1 MGQKSAESADSSI
14 WSTMK
19 AVPEWRGVDARL
31 FHAEIEPLNRPAV
44 LRGLVDHWPAVKC
57 ARESPHALADYLYR
71 HCNDKPVPAFMAE
84 PKIQGRFFYTDDLLG
99 LNFSQQEV
107 PLRKILSFLLH
118 EFGNVQAP
126 ALYAGAVPV
135 GEHLPGLLAE
145 HRLDLLPP
153 GTPRRTSIWIGNRT
167 RVAAHW
173 DQPHNIA
180 CVISGRRRYTL
191 FSTEQIRNLYIG
203 PLDRTPAGAPV
214 SLVDFQNPDFERY
227 PRFREALAHAEWAEL
242 GPGDALYMPSLWVH
256 HVESLDAFGLMMNFW
271 WQSWPAQLM
280 SPYLTML
287 HALLTI
293 RDLPPAVREG
303 WRALFDLYIFQS
315 EGDPMAHVPEAARGA
330 YSTLTPERA
339 RALIA
344 QLQQTLEQAKGTA
357 SAAAHTP
364 VPP

>member
-1 MGQKSAESADSSI
+1 
-14 WSTMK
+14 MK
-19 AVPEWRGVDARL
+19 AVPEWRGVDASL
-31 FHAEIEPLNRPAV
+31 FHAEIEPLNHPAV

-71 HCNDKPVPAFMAE
+71 HCNDKPVSTFMAE

-99 LNFSQQEV
+99 LNFSQQQV

-118 EFGNVQAP
+118 EFGNVGAP

-145 HRLDLLPP
+145 HRLDLLSP

-191 FSTEQIRNLYIG
+191 FPTEQIKNLYIG

-227 PRFREALAHAEWAEL
+227 PRFREALAHAESAEL

-256 HVESLDAFGLMMNFW
+256 HAESLDAFGLMMNFW

-303 WRALFDLYIFQS
+303 WRTLFDLYVFQS
-315 EGDPMAHVPEAARGA
+315 GGDPMAHVPEAARGA

-357 SAAAHTP
+357 SGAAHKP

>member
-1 MGQKSAESADSSI
+1 MRPA
-14 WSTMK
+14 
-19 AVPEWRGVDARL
+19 PEWHGVDAQR

-57 ARESPHALADYLYR
+57 ARESTRALTDYLYR
-71 HCNDKPVPAFMAE
+71 HCNDKPVPTFMAE

-99 LNFSQQEV
+99 LNFSRLRV
-107 PLRKILSFLLH
+107 PLSKILAFLLH
-118 EFGNVQAP
+118 ELGNMQAP
-126 ALYAGAVPV
+126 ALYAGAVPL

-153 GTPRRTSIWIGNRT
+153 DMPRQTSIWIGNRT

-173 DQPHNIA
+173 DQPHNVA
-180 CVISGRRRYTL
+180 CVINGRRRYTL
-191 FSTEQIRNLYIG
+191 FPTEQIKNLYIG

-227 PRFREALAHAEWAEL
+227 PRFREALAHAELAEL

-256 HVESLDAFGLMMNFW
+256 HAESLDAFGLMMNFW
-271 WQSWPAQLM
+271 WQSWPAQVM

-293 RDLPPAVREG
+293 RDLPPAVRAG
-303 WRALFDLYIFQS
+303 WRALFDLYVFHS
-315 EGDPMAHVPEAARGA
+315 DGDPMAHIPEAARGDYA
-330 YSTLTPERA
+330 ALTPERA
-339 RALIA
+339 RALMA
-344 QLQQTLEQAKGTA
+344 QLQQTLEQARGANSA
-357 SAAAHTP
+357 SAQRP
-364 VPP
+364 IPP